1 MNFEKQKNTIII
13 DISGGYTMR
22 HEHVKK
28 RHTVRNIILTVIL
41 VLLVSVGAYAA
52 RKYYN
57 LKHAVDNT
65 YQSAGI
71 KKNRN
76 ASTVLQQKSPISI
89 LLMGTDTGALGRS
102 YKGRTDTMMLVT
114 LNPKTNKTTITSIP
128 RDTGVT
134 IPGYESESPSKINA
148 AYAFGS
154 AGTAIKTVQEM
165 LNVPIDFYALMNM
178 SGMEKVVNEVGG
190 VTLVPSLSFKYEG
203 YTFTKGKST
212 HVNGKKALAYSRMRY
227 DDPNGDYGRQ
237 TRQREV
243 ILGIMSK
250 ASSISTLLN
259 KDFLDSI
266 SAQMKTDLTFADL
279 TAVAQN
285 YRGARQN
292 VSQTHLQGTGQSV
305 NGQSMEIMAK
315 KELQRVTNFNRS
327 NLGLDHATTGNIAL
341 NLSASSDSNSSV
353 QSDNVNA
360 GN

>member
-1 MNFEKQKNTIII
+1 
-13 DISGGYTMR
+13 MR
-22 HEHVKK
+22 HQHTEK
-28 RHTVRNIILTVIL
+28 RHTVRNVILTVIL
-41 VLLVSVGAYAA
+41 ILIVAGGAYAA

-71 KKNRN
+71 KKDRN
-76 ASTVLQQKSPISI
+76 ANSEIQAKSPISI

-102 YKGRTDTMMLVT
+102 YKGRTDTMMLIT

-165 LNVPIDFYALMNM
+165 LNVPVDFYALMNM
-178 SGMEKVVNEVGG
+178 GGMEKVVNAVGG
-190 VTLVPSLSFKYEG
+190 VTLTPTLSFSYEG
-203 YTFTKGKST
+203 YKFTKGQST
-212 HVNGKKALAYSRMRY
+212 HMNGKKALAYSRMRY
-227 DDPNGDYGRQ
+227 DDPQGDYGRQ

-243 ILGIMSK
+243 IMAIMSK
-250 ASSISTLLN
+250 AGSISTLLN

-266 SAQMKTDLTFADL
+266 SKQMKTDLTFDDL
-279 TAVAQN
+279 TAIAQN
-285 YRGARQN
+285 YRGAKKN
-292 VSQTHLQGTGQSV
+292 VLQTHLQGTSETV

-315 KELQRVTNFNRS
+315 SELQRVTNLNRK
-327 NLGLDHATTGNIAL
+327 NLGLAHATTGNIAL
-341 NLSASSDSNSSV
+341 NVSASSTSNSSV

>member
-1 MNFEKQKNTIII
+1 
-13 DISGGYTMR
+13 MR
-22 HEHVKK
+22 HEHIRK
-28 RHTVRNIILTVIL
+28 RHTVRNIILTIIL
-41 VLLVSVGAYAA
+41 ILLVSVGAYAA

-71 KKNRN
+71 KKYRN
-76 ASTVLQQKSPISI
+76 ANSEIQSKSPISI
-89 LLMGTDTGALGRS
+89 LIMGTDTGALGRS

-114 LNPKTNKTTITSIP
+114 LNPKTSKTTITSIP

-165 LNVPIDFYALMNM
+165 LNVPVDFYALMNM
-178 SGMEKVVNEVGG
+178 GGMEKVVNEVGG
-190 VTLVPSLSFKYEG
+190 VTLTPTLSFSYEG
-203 YTFTKGKST
+203 YKFTKGQSV
-212 HVNGKKALAYSRMRY
+212 HMNGKKALAYSRMRY
-227 DDPNGDYGRQ
+227 DDPKGDYGRQ

-243 ILGIMSK
+243 IMAIMSK
-250 ASSISTLLN
+250 SGSISALLN

-266 SAQMKTDLTFADL
+266 SASMKTDLTFSDL
-279 TAVAQN
+279 SALAQN
-285 YRGARQN
+285 YRGAKKT
-292 VSQTHLQGTGQSV
+292 VSQTHLQGTGETV

-315 KELQRVTNFNRS
+315 SELQRVTNFNRS
-327 NLGLDHATTGNIAL
+327 NLGLAHAKTGNIAL
-341 NLSASSDSNSSV
+341 NVSSSSTSNSSV
-353 QSDNVNA
+353 ENDNVNA